1 MQKQKI
7 EIDIVSDVACPWC
20 YVGIKRLEIALEKLT
35 ETHVAI
41 VTWHPF
47 ELNQEIPKAGANT
60 LQFFANKFG
69 SMAKTQEIFNHMKSV
84 GAPYG
89 IQFNFENMPKAI
101 NTRTL
106 HCLLHAAK
114 KEGFQHELSLALFAH
129 NFEKGTDLSET
140 KELIQIMKEFGWSE
154 EKTTAFINSN
164 KLEDEV
170 IEQEAYYKQLGVNSV
185 PFFILNKKYGVSGAQ
200 SPEVF
205 TEAILEASKEK
216 V

>member
-20 YVGIKRLEIALEKLT
+20 YVGIKRLEIALLKLA
-35 ETHVAI
+35 ETHEAI

-47 ELNQEIPKAGANT
+47 ELNPEIPKTGANT

-69 SMAKTQEIFNHMKSV
+69 SLAKTHEIFNHMKSV

-89 IQFNFENMPKAI
+89 ISFNFENMPKAI
-101 NTRTL
+101 NTRVL

-114 KEGFQHELSLALFAH
+114 LEGFQHELSLVLFAH
-129 NFEKGTDLSET
+129 NFEKGTDLSQT
-140 KELIQIMKEFGWSE
+140 NELIAIMRDFGWSE
-154 EKTTAFINSN
+154 DKTTSFINN
-164 KLEDEV
+164 NELEDEV

-205 TEAILEASKEK
+205 VDAIIEASKIT